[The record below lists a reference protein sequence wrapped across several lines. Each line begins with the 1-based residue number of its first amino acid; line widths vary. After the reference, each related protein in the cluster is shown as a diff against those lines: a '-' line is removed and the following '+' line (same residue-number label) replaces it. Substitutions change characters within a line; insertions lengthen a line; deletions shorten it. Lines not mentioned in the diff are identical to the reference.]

1 MHTSMRGFRRPAF
14 QGAASCRRHT
24 NTGVSSSVR
33 TLDLQEYERR
43 HGETKEK
50 LNEKP
55 LAKQSSSG
63 LRSLSALNPCR
74 KPYMV
79 TSKIPSSLNSENPNM
94 SMGCYRHLGA
104 VAGKQSKSKIEDD
117 IENAF
122 ERAST
127 IDELKRAFKAMESVL
142 DDDDKRLGL
151 ACLRMGQ
158 EFESAGMSP
167 ETVLAYAKRALRI
180 FETDAKDSVMIA
192 MALHLM
198 GTVHYTLKKFDESLG
213 YLNRANKLLE
223 KLEKEGT
230 QFQTK
235 PIAFAVQLLLGDAKT
250 ALGRREEALINYTR
264 SLALKEEVLEPDHPQ
279 LAVSCRQVAEAYVAV
294 LNFKEALPLCLKALE
309 IHRIHLGQ
317 NSVEVAADRRLL
329 AVIYSG
335 LGDHKKAL
343 EENSAAKKVLKNW
356 GMDSELVYAELDTA
370 NVQISLGNYNDA
382 ITILRGI
389 VQHTEKESELRAMVL
404 LYMSKA
410 LCNLKKYADSK
421 KCCEL
426 ATNLF
431 KRYETTNPAKV
442 AEAYTELAML
452 YETMNEFA
460 TAISLYKTALGI
472 YEKSPQ
478 DQHAEASTAGRLGWL
493 LMLTGSVREAIPYLE
508 SAVER
513 LKESFGPNH
522 FGIAYIYNNLGAAYE
537 ELERPQ
543 AAAQMFAM
551 AKEIMETALGPQH
564 IDTIET
570 MQNLA
575 NVHGSMG
582 SFGIAIEFQRRVV
595 EALENHGPTVKD
607 ELKEAKRCLL
617 DLQRRAK
624 QPAGMAVKNAIPHH
638 SITGKLLTKTN
649 VSQNASE
656 ESDASQNASE
666 EINASEI
673 ASEEIDAS
681 QNASDELN
689 ASQKASEEINVA
701 DTKN

>member
-1 MHTSMRGFRRPAF
+1 M
-14 QGAASCRRHT
+14 
-24 NTGVSSSVR
+24 
-33 TLDLQEYERR
+33 
-43 HGETKEK
+43 
-50 LNEKP
+50 
-55 LAKQSSSG
+55 
-63 LRSLSALNPCR
+63 
-74 KPYMV
+74 
-79 TSKIPSSLNSENPNM
+79 
-94 SMGCYRHLGA
+94 
-104 VAGKQSKSKIEDD
+104 
-117 IENAF
+117 
-122 ERAST
+122 
-127 IDELKRAFKAMESVL
+127 
-142 DDDDKRLGL
+142 
-151 ACLRMGQ
+151 
-158 EFESAGMSP
+158 
-167 ETVLAYAKRALRI
+167 
-180 FETDAKDSVMIA
+180 
-192 MALHLM
+192 
-198 GTVHYTLKKFDESLG
+198 
-213 YLNRANKLLE
+213 
-223 KLEKEGT
+223 
-230 QFQTK
+230 
-235 PIAFAVQLLLGDAKT
+235 
-250 ALGRREEALINYTR
+250 
-264 SLALKEEVLEPDHPQ
+264 
-279 LAVSCRQVAEAYVAV
+279 
-294 LNFKEALPLCLKALE
+294 NFKEALPLCLKALE
-309 IHRIHLGQ
+309 IHRIHLGE

-356 GMDSELVYAELDTA
+356 GMDTELVYAELDTA
-370 NVQISLGNYNDA
+370 NVQISLGNYNEA
-382 ITILRGI
+382 ITTLRGV

-431 KRYETTNPAKV
+431 KRYEATNPAKV

-551 AKEIMETALGPQH
+551 AKEIMEMALGPQH

-582 SFGIAIEFQRRVV
+582 SFGIAIEFQCRVV

-607 ELKEAKRCLL
+607 ELKEAKRRLS

-624 QPAGMAVKNAIPHH
+624 QPAGRAVKNAIPHH

-649 VSQNASE
+649 VSHNASGDI
-656 ESDASQNASE
+656 DASE
-666 EINASEI
+666 L

-681 QNASDELN
+681 QNASEG
-689 ASQKASEEINVA
+689 INVA